1 MDGEA
6 KFTRGLRGNR
16 TNTGNFELR
25 ISSHQAGRRMVP
37 LPLTTGKPLHKIA
50 YSRRAS
56 KCYYVNLLFSQEIKY
71 SASLLIVTC
80 HRKRVI
86 GGDLVDYCSLL
97 LQLRDQYFARLCCP
111 GQKYALALER
121 FSVLASIFQQDRS
134 HTFGDIFCRYKVS
147 HYAIAL

>member
-25 ISSHQAGRRMVP
+25 ISSNQANRRMIP
-37 LPLTTGKPLHKIA
+37 LLLTTGKPLYKIA

-56 KCYYVNLLFSQEIKY
+56 KCYYVNFLPDQKIKY
-71 SASLLIVTC
+71 SASLLIITC
-80 HRKRVI
+80 NRKSVI
-86 GGDLVDYCSLL
+86 SSNLVDYCSRLL
-97 LQLRDQYFARLCCP
+97 KLRDQYFARLCCP
-111 GQKYALALER
+111 GQKYALALQR
-121 FSVLASIFQQDRS
+121 FSALAGIFQQNRG
-134 HTFGDIFCRYKVS
+134 HTFGNIFCRYKVS